1 MEVTAVEV
9 GEPLAGPGVQVARP
23 CVQLVVYCILA
34 HPEELHPLLI
44 DSTCK
49 DEMLIKRASFIIRL
63 ALTCASTLVHV
74 CIYPNGQQTFLKY
87 NLRAA

>member
-9 GEPLAGPGVQVARP
+9 GEPLAGPGVQIARP

-49 DEMLIKRASFIIRL
+49 DERETEPLQ
-63 ALTCASTLVHV
+63 LTRSNSSQA
-74 CIYPNGQQTFLKY
+74 
-87 NLRAA
+87 